1 MNGQYHHIFRDPP
14 GADTV
19 VLLLHGILSAPQY
32 FRFLLDDIPQQ
43 YAVSGILLEGHGA
56 PANALSKTNMQ
67 IWKAQVKE
75 QFQRLS
81 AQYRH
86 IIVAAHSMGT
96 LFALQL
102 AAEHPNRIRSML
114 LLGVP
119 LAVHLTPFGALCS
132 AAVGSGYHP
141 APNRF
146 PRAYAMQQACSI
158 RPELRFWRYLPW
170 IPRYLELFAE
180 ISRTKTM
187 LHRVSVPCAVYQ
199 SAHDELVSMRAL
211 PLLAAHPSFRLHVLR
226 ESSHF
231 YYTPTDEARIRRAW
245 RRMLCR
251 HQNLRGKSSGINEK
265 GV

>member
-43 YAVSGILLEGHGA
+43 YAVSGILLDGHGA
-56 PANALSKTNMQ
+56 PAKAISGTNMQ
-67 IWKAQVKE
+67 IWKAQVHG
-75 QFQRLS
+75 QFRRLS

-102 AAEHPNRIRSML
+102 AAEHPKQIRAML

-158 RPELRFWRYLPW
+158 LPDYRLWRYLPW

-180 ISRTKTM
+180 ISRTKNI
-187 LHRVSVPCAVYQ
+187 LHRVAVPCAVFQ
-199 SAHDELVSMRAL
+199 SAHDELVSVRAL
-211 PLLAAHPSFRLHVLR
+211 PQLAAHPSFQLRVLR

-231 YYTPTDEARIRRAW
+231 YYTTADEARIRGAW
-245 RRMLCR
+245 RKMLRCNQ
-251 HQNLRGKSSGINEK
+251 HLRGKTSGINEK
-265 GV
+265 GE

>member
-32 FRFLLDDIPQQ
+32 FRFLLNDIPEQ
-43 YAVSGILLEGHGA
+43 YAVSGILLDGHGA
-56 PANALSKTNMQ
+56 PAEALSETNMR
-67 IWKAQVKE
+67 IWKSQVQE

-102 AAEHPNRIRSML
+102 AAEHPKQIRAML
-114 LLGVP
+114 PLGVP

-132 AAVGSGYHP
+132 AAIGSGYHP
-141 APNRF
+141 VPNRF

-158 RPELRFWRYLPW
+158 RPDYRFWKYLPW
-170 IPRYLELFAE
+170 IPRYLELFTE
-180 ISRTKTM
+180 ISRTQKK
-187 LHRVSVPCAVYQ
+187 LHRVNVPCTVFQ
-199 SAHDELVSMRAL
+199 SAHDELVSVRAL
-211 PLLAAHPSFRLHVLR
+211 PMLAAHPSFRLHILR
-226 ESSHF
+226 DSSHF
-231 YYTPTDEARIRRAW
+231 YYTPADEARIRRVW
-245 RRMLCR
+245 RKILRCNQYR
-251 HQNLRGKSSGINEK
+251 RGKTSGINKK